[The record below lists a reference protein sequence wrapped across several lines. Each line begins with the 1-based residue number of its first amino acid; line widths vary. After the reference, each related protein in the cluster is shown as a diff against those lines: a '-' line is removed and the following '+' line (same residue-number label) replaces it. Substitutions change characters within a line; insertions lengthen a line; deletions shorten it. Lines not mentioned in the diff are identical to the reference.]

1 MILYNHPAEKFLG
14 EFLVNWRPA
23 ERSHPH
29 PPQPRESA
37 YNEQD
42 SLLYQRSED
51 TWMKKAS
58 ILNA

>member
-1 MILYNHPAEKFLG
+1 MILYNHPAEKFFGRILG
-14 EFLVNWRPA
+14 KLRPA

-29 PPQPRESA
+29 PPQPVKVLTMNR
-37 YNEQD
+37 D

-51 TWMKKAS
+51 TWTKKAS